1 MKKNHNELDN
11 DKDVI
16 IFQNKLTDK
25 QKYELALIE
34 LVYNIKP
41 FKYQEVFNMKTAKE
55 FIKKHRCKW

>member
-1 MKKNHNELDN
+1 MKKDHNELDN

-41 FKYQEVFNMKTAKE
+41 FKCRRIQ
-55 FIKKHRCKW
+55 